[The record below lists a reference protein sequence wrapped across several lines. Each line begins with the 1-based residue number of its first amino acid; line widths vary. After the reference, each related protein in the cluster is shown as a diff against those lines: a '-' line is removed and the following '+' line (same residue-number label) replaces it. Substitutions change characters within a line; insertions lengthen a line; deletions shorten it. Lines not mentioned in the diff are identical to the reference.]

1 MVNCKGEIVMNKKVL
16 VIIVALVVIVIAIII
31 EVLLKA
37 KNESSNDVDYEIIKD
52 GYSSYESK
60 IISNYQEYMEFV
72 DYIDLPK
79 NMNDFYSNKYNKKYF
94 NNKSLAI
101 INIVTGSSM
110 NRLNNIYIS
119 ITGNL
124 LVCKVDID
132 HATGI
137 ATADITG
144 KVLLIEID
152 KSVTKFKIENQ

>member
-1 MVNCKGEIVMNKKVL
+1 MNKKVL

-31 EVLLKA
+31 EVFFKA

-110 NRLNNIYIS
+110 NS
-119 ITGNL
+119 
-124 LVCKVDID
+124 
-132 HATGI
+132 
-137 ATADITG
+137 
-144 KVLLIEID
+144 
-152 KSVTKFKIENQ
+152 

>member
-1 MVNCKGEIVMNKKVL
+1 MNKKVL

-31 EVLLKA
+31 EVFFKA

-110 NRLNNIYIS
+110 NRLNNIDIS

-132 HATGI
+132 HSTGI